1 MGVTEQKFSRSAAV
15 HEAGHAIVAW
25 SFGLPLGAMWIDAGD
40 SGGETQIG
48 CSDRLTLAEQIAVR
62 CAGGIAQAIFECPG
76 NEVATFKDNFEVM
89 KLSEVHGYTEQS
101 GALAVRCQGCKI
113 AEAILEANR
122 KKTLALADQLVEC
135 GRIGACDVLR
145 LIKG

>member
-1 MGVTEQKFSRSAAV
+1 MVTEQKFSRSAAV

-25 SFGLPLGAMWIDAGD
+25 FFGLPLGAMRIDAGD

-76 NEVATFKDNFEVM
+76 NEVA
-89 KLSEVHGYTEQS
+89 
-101 GALAVRCQGCKI
+101 ALRQLRSH
-113 AEAILEANR
+113 EAIGGARLYRAKR
-122 KKTLALADQLVEC
+122 RPGRALSGLQNC
-135 GRIGACDVLR
+135 
-145 LIKG
+145 

>member
-1 MGVTEQKFSRSAAV
+1 MR
-15 HEAGHAIVAW
+15 
-25 SFGLPLGAMWIDAGD
+25 IDAGD

-89 KLSEVHGYTEQS
+89 KLLEVHGYTES
-101 GALAVRCQGCKI
+101 KAAPWPCAVRVAKLLKRYWKPI
-113 AEAILEANR
+113 AR
-122 KKTLALADQLVEC
+122 
-135 GRIGACDVLR
+135 RR
-145 LIKG
+145 